1 MVKLALIQDLLRQQG
16 LAGWLLYDF
25 RGLNPIARR
34 LAPLPP
40 HALLTRRWAYWIP
53 AQGEPGWLVHAI
65 EAGAFAGQTA
75 RVFTYSS
82 WQSLAAALLRLT
94 DGPQVIACEYSPDG
108 SIPYVSYIDAGTLE
122 WWRHLG
128 YEPVSS
134 ADLIQ
139 AVYATWSP
147 EQLAGHR
154 RAAATCLAVKDEA
167 FALIAS
173 HLRRGQPVTEAE
185 VQAFVLERLKAAG
198 LDPEHPPIVA
208 VNAHAGDPHYSP
220 HPERSTP
227 IRPGDLILIDLWGR
241 EAGNPEAVFAD
252 ITWMGYAGPEPP
264 ASLVAVFDVVARARD
279 AAVALVQT
287 RVAAGMPVAGWEVD
301 DAARQVIV
309 AAGYGSDF
317 PHRTGHSL
325 DTSIHG
331 AGVNMDNLETHDTRR
346 LIPGIGFTIEP
357 GIYRPDFGIR
367 LEIDMFIHPDHAEV
381 TTLPLQ
387 TAFITMDV

>member
-1 MVKLALIQDLLRQQG
+1 MRKLALIQDLLRHQG

-53 AQGEPGWLVHAI
+53 ARGEPGWLVHAI
-65 EAGAFAGQTA
+65 EAGAFADQAA
-75 RVFTYSS
+75 RVVTYSS

-108 SIPYVSYIDAGTLE
+108 SIPYVSYVDAGTLE
-122 WWRHLG
+122 RWRRLG

-167 FALIAS
+167 FAWIAQR
-173 HLRRGQPVTEAE
+173 LRRGQTVTEGE
-185 VQAFVLERLKAAG
+185 VQAFIHERLTAAG
-198 LDPEHPPIVA
+198 LEPEHPPIVA

-220 HPERSTP
+220 HPERPTP

-264 ASLVAVFDVVARARD
+264 AALVAVFDVVARARD

-287 RVAAGMPVAGWEVD
+287 RVAAGAAVAGWEVD
-301 DAARQVIV
+301 DAARRVIV
-309 AAGYGSDF
+309 AAGYGPDF

-387 TAFITMDV
+387 TAFLTMDV